1 MSHNIGIVGAGSIG
15 IGWAVVFAT
24 AGYRVHVCEVNED
37 AAQKALPR
45 IKEIVS
51 RLNHFGLESQSPEH
65 ICEFIS
71 VYSELAPALSNC
83 DFVFEAGPENLEQ
96 KIDLLG
102 AISEI
107 VPDHAVISSSSSA
120 ITASSSGLKVKGR
133 ERFLIVHPAN
143 PPFLIRV
150 AEIVTTPETEDTVVD
165 RVSELLTQANM
176 SPVQL
181 HKEQLGFAFNRLQG
195 ALLREAYSLV
205 ADGVLSAPDV
215 DTLVREGLALRWAV
229 TGPFVTSH
237 LNVPGGLRAHAA
249 RMGASYYQM
258 ALDRENTQ
266 PWSPELVD
274 QVASEIEMEH
284 PLTNWEHD
292 VQDRDDGIM
301 LIAQARA
308 AHSAR

>member
-1 MSHNIGIVGAGSIG
+1 MSNNIGIVGAGSIG

-24 AGYRVHVCEVNED
+24 AGYRVYVCEVNEV
-37 AAQKALPR
+37 AAQKVLPR
-45 IKEIVS
+45 IEEIVS
-51 RLNHFGLESQSPEH
+51 HLNDFGLESQSPAQIREL
-65 ICEFIS
+65 IS
-71 VYSELAPALSNC
+71 VHSDLAPTLSNC
-83 DFVFEAGPENLEQ
+83 DFVFEAGPENLNQ

-120 ITASSSGLKVKGR
+120 ITASASGIKVKGR

-150 AEIVTTPETEDTVVD
+150 AEIVTTAETQPSVVD
-165 RVSELLTQANM
+165 RVSELLTQARM
-176 SPVQL
+176 SPVLL

-205 ADGVLSAPDV
+205 EDGVISAPDL

-249 RMGASYYQM
+249 RMGASYHQM
-258 ALDRENTQ
+258 ALDRVNAQ
-266 PWSPELVD
+266 PWSPELID
-274 QVASEIEMEH
+274 QVAREIEVEH
-284 PLTNWEHD
+284 PLTNWERD

-301 LIAQARA
+301 LIAQARLGN
-308 AHSAR
+308 SAL